1 MAEEKEYKATIYDD
15 VWRTLVHDFPQL
27 LVSFVNELFA
37 ESYGKDARVEFL
49 QDVHEQNQP
58 DGSIEK
64 RTTDTYFRIVDEHG
78 NSRKYHIECQSSAD
92 SSMLVR
98 IFEYGAQ
105 IALDDAEKSESKIVL
120 ELPHAAV
127 LFLRSTAKTPDKMEI
142 EIKTPGGSISY
153 GIPVAKM
160 KSYTIDMMLKKRLLI
175 LLPFYMFIV
184 ENSLK
189 ECEANEVKRQELMES
204 LRTIATGLDNLLLLG
219 DIDFYTRKSLMELMD
234 KVNYHLARNYAK
246 VQKEAEKVM
255 GGRVLEYEAKTIY
268 KNGVAAGVEQGRSQ
282 GISQGISQERN
293 NMIIGML
300 KKKLSIEDIAE
311 IARTTVDQVV
321 TIGKKAALL

>member
-58 DGSIEK
+58 DGSIGK

-78 NSRKYHIECQSSAD
+78 NCRKYHIECQSSAD

-127 LFLRSTAKTPDKMEI
+127 LFLRSTAKTPDNMEI
-142 EIKTPGGSISY
+142 QIKTP
-153 GIPVAKM
+153 
-160 KSYTIDMMLKKRLLI
+160 
-175 LLPFYMFIV
+175 
-184 ENSLK
+184 
-189 ECEANEVKRQELMES
+189 
-204 LRTIATGLDNLLLLG
+204 
-219 DIDFYTRKSLMELMD
+219 
-234 KVNYHLARNYAK
+234 
-246 VQKEAEKVM
+246 

-268 KNGVAAGVEQGRSQ
+268 RNGVAAGVEQGRSQ
-282 GISQGISQERN
+282 GISQERN
-293 NMIIGML
+293 NMIVGML
-300 KKKLSIEDIAE
+300 KKNLSLEDIAE